1 MKEQLD
7 KLEDAVTRLAVA
19 FDDLKK
25 ENAALRQSLADKEAA
40 LKALQDQNSE
50 VSSRIGQLIETLTA
64 DLPAEK

>member
-25 ENAALRQSLADKEAA
+25 ENAELRQSLAQKEEAI
-40 LKALQDQNSE
+40 KALQNQNSE
-50 VSSRIGQLIETLTA
+50 VSTRIGQLIDTLTA

>member
-25 ENAALRQSLADKEAA
+25 ENAELRQSLAQKEEVI
-40 LKALQDQNSE
+40 KALQDQNSE
-50 VSSRIGQLIETLTA
+50 VSTRIGQLIDTLTA

>member
-25 ENAALRQSLADKEAA
+25 ENAELRQSLAQKEEAI
-40 LKALQDQNSE
+40 KALQDQNSE
-50 VSSRIGQLIETLTA
+50 VSTRIGQLIDTLTA